1 MQRVVIGIVA
11 LAALGLL
18 WMVTSPA
25 SAPPAP
31 PAASEGPASSAPT
44 ASGAAQAQAQAEGR
58 PAQGAAPAQA
68 RDSAAERAPASQVG
82 ASPQPGTSVG
92 PGAPTG
98 EQRWG
103 RAPNQGIAQ
112 ISGATLKGTVR
123 RFFGNLPKSGQVPGR
138 VEVQEVLPPELLR
151 DLNVPPESELLWLG
165 ERPISDMKAFEAV
178 LAMPDDVRR
187 MLGVTVRTPDG
198 KEIRDYVE
206 LRP

>member
-1 MQRVVIGIVA
+1 MQRVIIGIVA

-25 SAPPAP
+25 SPPAAPPAE
-31 PAASEGPASSAPT
+31 SEGKASTATTAP
-44 ASGAAQAQAQAEGR
+44 GAVQVQAEGR
-58 PAQGAAPAQA
+58 PAQGAPQAQA
-68 RDSAAERAPASQVG
+68 PDSTATGAPTAQVG
-82 ASPQPGTSVG
+82 ASPQSGAPVR
-92 PGAPTG
+92 PGATAG
-98 EQRWG
+98 ERRWG
-103 RAPNQGIAQ
+103 RAPDQGIVQ
-112 ISGATLKGTVR
+112 LTGAALKGTVR
-123 RFFGNLPKSGQVPGR
+123 RFFGNLPKSGQVPSR
-138 VEVQEVLPPELLR
+138 VEVQEVLPPELVR

-165 ERPISDMKAFEAV
+165 ERPISDVKAFEAV